1 MKIAIINNKQAARKE
16 LIRIATQTGQ
26 HDLAWST
33 SSGERAIDFC
43 QSVRPDLILM
53 DPLVR
58 DMDGVQVIRQIMAKS
73 PCAILIV
80 TGSVEQRSDI
90 VFDALGAGAID
101 AVDTP
106 ILNTT
111 AYHQAEQILLRKIAM
126 VELLTRDSHLL
137 RVDDMDGSLNPL
149 TCPACDNLIIIGCSS
164 GGPEALARL
173 LGDLP
178 QEFQSPVI
186 VIQHVDAAFAAGLAK
201 WLNVKSTLPVKLIE
215 DGDQPVPGK
224 VLVAATN
231 SHLVMS
237 PEGNLKY
244 SHEPT
249 DTFYRPSVDVFFR
262 SVAKHWS
269 HSVTAILL
277 TGMGKDGANGMLE
290 LRKKGAYTI
299 AQDEATSAVYGMPK
313 AAVELGAAT
322 EILPISRIGGVLVSN
337 NLVNNHTASAA
348 PGMAVPES

>member
-16 LIRIATQTGQ
+16 LIRIATQTGE

-58 DMDGVQVIRQIMAKS
+58 DMDGIQVIRQIMAKS

-80 TGSVEQRSDI
+80 TGSVEQRCEV
-90 VFDALGAGAID
+90 VFDAMGAGAVD

-111 AYHQAEQILLRKIAM
+111 AHHEAEQMLLRKIAM
-126 VELLTRDSHLL
+126 VELLTRDSQWPPTD
-137 RVDDMDGSLNPL
+137 VMDGSLNPINS
-149 TCPACDNLIIIGCSS
+149 PAHDNLVVIGCSS

-178 QEFQSPVI
+178 QGFQSPVI
-186 VIQHVDAAFAAGLAK
+186 VIQHVDAAFATGLAK
-201 WLNVKSTLPVKLIE
+201 WLNVKSSLPVKLIR
-215 DGDQPVPGK
+215 DGDRPLPGK
-224 VLVAATN
+224 VLLAATN

-237 PEGNLKY
+237 TDGCLKY
-244 SHEPT
+244 SSEPT
-249 DTFYRPSVDVFFR
+249 DTSYRPSVDVFFR
-262 SVAKHWS
+262 SVAEHWS
-269 HSVTAILL
+269 RSVTAILL

-290 LRKKGAYTI
+290 LRQKGAYTI
-299 AQDEATSAVYGMPK
+299 AQDEKTSAVYGMPK

-322 EILPISRIGGVLVSN
+322 EILPIDDIAGVLLSTNAVSA
-337 NLVNNHTASAA
+337 T
-348 PGMAVPES
+348 PGVALPQS